1 MLLTLFSRL
10 KEIGSEFRMSVPDH
24 SSSELSKGLWLL
36 KHACLLLDSLLSTL
50 LDLVPSWISKYLRW
64 CPTSSE
70 RLEEAERRLLAYV
83 KKPFQSKFVTID
95 SILKCKGSH
104 QIRTIEMGPTNE
116 PPPGEERVPLVL
128 VHGFASGVALW
139 LLNLDKLSEDRTVY
153 SFDTLGFGRSSRPRL
168 SSDSLEAEYQFV
180 QSLEEWRAQVG
191 LDRFVLL
198 GHSMGGFLAASY
210 ALRFPERVA
219 HLVLADPWGFPER
232 RVPSPKA
239 LQLPTWV
246 RAVSTLLSPFNPLVA
261 LRVAGPWGPLLVEKI
276 RADIGK
282 KYEHIVQD
290 SEAVPRYIYHC
301 NAQFPSGE
309 SAFKAMMTQY
319 GWARHPMVNRIAEL
333 HVGVPMTFIYGSKS
347 WVDKQPGI
355 QVQQVREESEV
366 DVEIIEG
373 AGHHVFADRPD
384 QFNDM
389 VCKLCRN
396 TDAAERIIRALTEN
410 EDDEKADEKNLASS
424 AKLLRSKVFL

>member
-1 MLLTLFSRL
+1 R
-10 KEIGSEFRMSVPDH
+10 R
-24 SSSELSKGLWLL
+24 LWLL

-116 PPPGEERVPLVL
+116 PPPGEERAPLVL

-139 LLNLDKLSEDRTVY
+139 LLNLEKLSEDRTVY
-153 SFDTLGFGRSSRPRL
+153 CFDTLGFGRSSRPRL

-261 LRVAGPWGPLLVEKI
+261 LRVAGPWGAHLPVPLETKRRANFISTLQRARCPHLKI
-276 RADIGK
+276 ILHHGRSTGK
-282 KYEHIVQD
+282 G
-290 SEAVPRYIYHC
+290 
-301 NAQFPSGE
+301 GE

-384 QFNDM
+384 HFNDM
-389 VCKLCRN
+389 VCKICRN
-396 TDAAERIIRALTEN
+396 TDAAERIIRALAEH
-410 EDDEKADEKNLASS
+410 EDDEKADEKHLTSS
-424 AKLLRSKVFL
+424 ARLLRSEVLL